1 MFADVFASYAFGGEA
16 GTIGDHCIEAPPSRD
31 HAFQLFRD
39 TSEHDTV
46 FKVDGLFETCT
57 RSRSFARR
65 GGVADRGEGSHFTSP
80 SKRRKASDGASDGL
94 VYQRDVIHE
103 EHENT
108 DSTCPP
114 SPPLSPKTIALPRM
128 RTRQRGERKRNG
140 HPHSSSKRRPSW
152 KPNLKNEFVRRG
164 SVDAIMALFNEQV
177 WHDSDM
183 DTCFMARRRSSVAA
197 AGARTE
203 SALTGKE
210 RTKQRRSSTL
220 LHPSSPTLGPTA
232 SFIFFQA
239 SPASIHAHT
248 QTLPTA
254 SPTRP
259 AMPERRGSSLL
270 HPSPP
275 CEIVL
280 DPLPRTIITLPP
292 PTKQQQNTQ
301 QPSIPT
307 SQNTSPFASPQQQC
321 SQTSTDSVYIVPDY
335 SLDTLV
341 YNVPGSASD
350 YRKGSVMHSC
360 LSESESEDE
369 ELDDLPQLFRG
380 RCK

>member
-1 MFADVFASYAFGGEA
+1 M
-16 GTIGDHCIEAPPSRD
+16 EAPPARE

-39 TSEHDTV
+39 TSEHDTT
-46 FKVDGLFETCT
+46 FEVDGLFETCT

-80 SKRRKASDGASDGL
+80 SKRRKASDGASDSL

-140 HPHSSSKRRPSW
+140 HSHSSSKRRPSW

-164 SVDAIMALFNEQV
+164 SIDAIMALFNEQV

-183 DTCFMARRRSSVAA
+183 DTCFMARRRSSVAVA
-197 AGARTE
+197 EARTE
-203 SALTGKE
+203 SALTDKQ

-239 SPASIHAHT
+239 SPASVHAHT

-270 HPSPP
+270 HPSRP
-275 CEIVL
+275 CETLL
-280 DPLPRTIITLPP
+280 DPPLRTIITLPP
-292 PTKQQQNTQ
+292 TKQQNTLQ
-301 QPSIPT
+301 SSAPT
-307 SQNTSPFASPQQQC
+307 TRNTSPFASPKQQS
-321 SQTSTDSVYIVPDY
+321 SQISTEFVYTVPDY
-335 SLDTLV
+335 SLDALV
-341 YNVPGSASD
+341 HNVPGSASE

-369 ELDDLPQLFRG
+369 ELDDDLPQLFRG